1 MTTSDHDLTPPVRRW
16 PLWLGVGLVL
26 ISSGIIAAVFALSI
40 TSSKRAATDRVL
52 ASQTI
57 NRLRTAQ
64 TDMNRAAETIATAI
78 LRQQTTTLPRA
89 AGYARSAVQIFDGES
104 GELRTAGGEWMR
116 RYYATSTAAYSGD
129 WPRAHES
136 LTRLVA
142 EQGLTIRLAQSVAEE
157 GRKWESADEGMM
169 ASDARSRGFAL
180 PLVLAGVLLVV
191 AAGLLGWLTAQ
202 AMRLYGRA
210 RRRSGMEERRANA
223 LEDAVR
229 ARTADLRDA
238 NASLEREIQER
249 SVAEAQLR
257 QAQKMEAIGQLTG
270 GIAHDFNNMLAVI
283 VGGIELA
290 KRKAAQPDQS
300 ARHLDRAMEGADR
313 AVALTRRLLSFA
325 RSEPANA
332 RPISLTDVV
341 TGLSD
346 MVERTLDERI
356 RVTLTLDPALRA
368 TRIDRHQIEN
378 AILNLVVNA
387 RDAMPTGGELTI
399 TTKNRLGAVDRVEL
413 CVSDSGQG
421 MDEATRERALEP
433 FFTTKAA
440 GHGTGLGLSQI
451 FGLVNAAGGQMEL
464 DSTPGAGTCVR
475 LLFPAV
481 AADPAPVIDALEPA
495 RSENLVERRR
505 VLVVED
511 DGRVRR
517 ATVSALEEIGHR
529 VMACSDGSAAL
540 ALVRGDTAV
549 DLIVSDVVMP
559 GLSGPELANALEEC
573 ARPVP
578 ILFVTG
584 YAATEAGD
592 RLNQHRVLRKPFTI
606 AQLSSAVS
614 ETLAAADRPSRMA
627 NV

>member
-1 MTTSDHDLTPPVRRW
+1 VTTLDDLTLPVRRW
-16 PLWLGVGLVL
+16 PLWLGVALVL
-26 ISSGIIAAVFALSI
+26 VSTGIIVAVFALSI
-40 TSSKRAATDRVL
+40 DSSKRAATDRVL

-57 NRLRTAQ
+57 SRLRTAQ
-64 TDMNRAAETIATAI
+64 TDMSRAAETIATAI
-78 LRQQTTTLPRA
+78 LRRNTTALPGA
-89 AGYARSAVQIFDGES
+89 AGHARSAVRIFEGE
-104 GELRTAGGEWMR
+104 GGDLKTASGEWMR
-116 RYYATSTAAYSGD
+116 RYYAASAAAYSGD
-129 WPRAHES
+129 WPRANES

-142 EQGLTIRLAQSVAEE
+142 EQGLTIRLARSMAAED
-157 GRKWESADEGMM
+157 RKWESADAGMM

-180 PLVLAGVLLVV
+180 PLVMAGVLLVV
-191 AAGLLGWLTAQ
+191 AAGLLGWLAAQ

-210 RRRSGMEERRANA
+210 RRRSGLEERRANA
-223 LEDAVR
+223 LEAAVR
-229 ARTADLRDA
+229 ERTADLREA

-249 SVAEAQLR
+249 STAEAQLR

-290 KRKAAQPDQS
+290 KRKAAQPDQF

-332 RPISLTDVV
+332 RPISLTELVA
-341 TGLSD
+341 GLSD

-356 RVTLTLDPALRA
+356 RVTLRLEESLWA
-368 TRIDRHQIEN
+368 TRIDRHQMEN

-387 RDAMPTGGELTI
+387 RDAMPKGGELTI
-399 TTKNRLGAVDRVEL
+399 STANRPGEADRVEL
-413 CVSDSGQG
+413 CVCDTGEG
-421 MDEATRERALEP
+421 MDDATRERAMEP

-451 FGLVNAAGGQMEL
+451 FGLVSAAGGEMEL
-464 DSTPGAGTCVR
+464 DSAPGAGTCVR

-481 AADPAPVIDALEPA
+481 PGDPSLA
-495 RSENLVERRR
+495 VERATPADNDHPVARQKI
-505 VLVVED
+505 LVVED

-529 VMACSDGSAAL
+529 AIACSDGSAAL
-540 ALVRGDTAV
+540 ALVRGGTAV

-573 ARPVP
+573 NRSVP

-592 RLNQHRVLRKPFTI
+592 RLNRHRVLRKPFTI
-606 AQLSSAVS
+606 AQLSAAVS
-614 ETLAAADRPSRMA
+614 ATLAAADAPPQPA
-627 NV
+627 DV